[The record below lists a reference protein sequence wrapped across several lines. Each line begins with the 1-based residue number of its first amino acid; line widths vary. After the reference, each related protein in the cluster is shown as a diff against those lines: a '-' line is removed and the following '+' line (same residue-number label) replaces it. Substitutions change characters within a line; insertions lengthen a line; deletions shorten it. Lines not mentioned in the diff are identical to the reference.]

1 MMASGFLRPR
11 GAHTQNGAVPYS
23 HCPQLEYSH
32 LPLPASWVDSIG
44 SGHFL
49 LLKQVLFQLML
60 LITSHGFRVVLLT
73 HFRPLPCPEELELSG
88 HGLLSFLLLFPLPL
102 FLWPAVPLSGSAV
115 PESAGQGGGERV
127 RCVGKCLPASSL
139 VLHG

>member
-1 MMASGFLRPR
+1 M
-11 GAHTQNGAVPYS
+11 
-23 HCPQLEYSH
+23 
-32 LPLPASWVDSIG
+32 
-44 SGHFL
+44 
-49 LLKQVLFQLML
+49 
-60 LITSHGFRVVLLT
+60 
-73 HFRPLPCPEELELSG
+73 EELELSG

-127 RCVGKCLPASSL
+127 HCVGKCLPASSL